1 MVYGSRPL
9 TGPPDADRVTPRPP
23 QKKKKLIMII
33 KQLYHATQR

>member
-23 QKKKKLIMII
+23 PKKKK
-33 KQLYHATQR
+33 KTYHDN